1 MNGLEAAERILAFE
15 AALVEE
21 RNKTSASQRL
31 AGFRNQLLLFIKDTA
46 RGGNAERIV
55 ALEKTIIKNDLDRY
69 SNSKPMADSLKAALN
84 EFAVIERQLGMVDK
98 PEQYKPVDAA
108 YSLPKNRNKGLPIDE
123 ARQSF
128 RSHSARLG
136 NLDKSRLDDTE
147 KQIIDARRAA
157 LSAAEREY
165 IKRQARTL
173 GVEFAGA

>member
-31 AGFRNQLLLFIKDTA
+31 AGFSNQLLFFIKDTA

-108 YSLPKNRNKGLPIDE
+108 CSLSKNRAKDLPMDE

-136 NLDKSRLDDTE
+136 NLDKSRPDDTE
-147 KQIIDARRAA
+147 KQIIDTRRAA
-157 LSAAEREY
+157 LSTAERDY

>member
-98 PEQYKPVDAA
+98 PEYKSVDAA
-108 YSLPKNRNKGLPIDE
+108 YSLPKNRNKGLPMDE

-157 LSAAEREY
+157 LSAAEQDY

-173 GVEFAGA
+173 GVEFAGV

>member
-1 MNGLEAAERILAFE
+1 MLKQSENRIFTLR
-15 AALVEE
+15 ALI
-21 RNKTSASQRL
+21 NP
-31 AGFRNQLLLFIKDTA
+31 
-46 RGGNAERIV
+46 GGIYSE
-55 ALEKTIIKNDLDRY
+55 LPSIKNDLDRY
-69 SNSKPMADSLKAALN
+69 SNSKPMVDSLKAALN

-98 PEQYKPVDAA
+98 AEQYKPVDAA
-108 YSLPKNRNKGLPIDE
+108 YSLPKSRSKGLPMDE

-157 LSAAEREY
+157 LSTAERYY

>member
-46 RGGNAERIV
+46 QGGNAERIV

-98 PEQYKPVDAA
+98 PAQYKPVDTA
-108 YSLPKNRNKGLPIDE
+108 YSLPKNRNKGLPMDE

-136 NLDKSRLDDTE
+136 NLDKSRLDNTE
-147 KQIIDARRAA
+147 KQIIDTRRAA
-157 LSAAEREY
+157 LSTAERDY

-173 GVEFAGA
+173 GVEFS

>member
-1 MNGLEAAERILAFE
+1 MNGLEEAEHLLALE

-21 RNKTSASQRL
+21 RNNTSASQRL
-31 AGFRNQLLLFIKDTA
+31 AGFRHQLLLFIKDTA

-84 EFAVIERQLGMVDK
+84 EFAVLERQLGMVDK

-108 YSLPKNRNKGLPIDE
+108 YSLTKNRNKGLPMDE

-157 LSAAEREY
+157 LSAAERDY

-173 GVEFAGA
+173 GVEFAGV

>member
-15 AALVEE
+15 TALVEE
-21 RNKTSASQRL
+21 RDKTSASQRL
-31 AGFRNQLLLFIKDTA
+31 AGFRNQLLLFIKESA

-84 EFAVIERQLGMVDK
+84 EFAVLERQLGMVDK

-108 YSLPKNRNKGLPIDE
+108 YSLTKNRNKGLPMDE

-136 NLDKSRLDDTE
+136 NLDKSRLDNTE

-157 LSAAEREY
+157 LSAAERDY

-173 GVEFAGA
+173 GVEFAGV